1 MKYIYDKEL
10 NFINSFF
17 DEVKNEDI
25 INFYGLCY
33 IVDKKFTYPIL
44 DNKKIREMDED
55 EISSFKYRQ
64 YVLGN
69 YTLEGNEIIEDEKVK
84 SYTCQQYEYIENGII
99 KFNYEEKREFLL
111 SESKRLEEIEKEK
124 SFEFKGLIQP
134 NRELEDQT
142 SLLKIISLMNITKQ
156 TKFDNWKMKDA
167 NGNEH
172 YVSLTIQELLQ
183 LAGLMQEQTT
193 QAMIKYSKIREDI
206 KNLSDEE
213 LKKYELKG
221 ETDETVIHT
230 I

>member
-1 MKYIYDKEL
+1 MKYVYDEEL

-17 DEVKNEDI
+17 DEIEDEDI
-25 INFYGLCY
+25 KTEYRDCY
-33 IVDKKFTYPIL
+33 IVNTKFNYPIVE
-44 DNKKIREMDED
+44 NGVIREMNDTELETYKYKQYILAKYNLKSD
-55 EISSFKYRQ
+55 EIIRDKKVIR
-64 YVLGN
+64 YVPK
-69 YTLEGNEIIEDEKVK
+69 E
-84 SYTCQQYEYIENGII
+84 YEYIVDGIV
-99 KFNYEEKREFLL
+99 KFDFERKRNDLL
-111 SESKRLEEIEKEK
+111 SETKRLEDEEKEK
-124 SFEFKGLIQP
+124 SFEFKGFIQP

-213 LKKYELKG
+213 LKTFELKK
-221 ETDETVIHT
+221 E
-230 I
+230 